1 MSPPENG
8 KPERGDRAME
18 CKLLQVVFAIA
29 GLVLV
34 GFSLAGELIVA
45 PLLWLWQRRVAQ
57 AAQHSA
63 LT

>member
-1 MSPPENG
+1 
-8 KPERGDRAME
+8 ME

-45 PLLWLWQRRVAQ
+45 PLLWQRRVAR
-57 AAQHSA
+57 AAQRNA